1 MELTRRQGLAHLL
14 NPSGSMNPSQ
24 MATATVLLG
33 AALATATA
41 FAAITVPSL
50 SPRAIDAANDIYW
63 ACGAVFLAEYLLR
76 IWLAPQQELRP
87 DGAWTYRW
95 RYLSSGLGIIDL
107 LSALPIFLVFLRAR
121 CPIAKL
127 AN

>member
-1 MELTRRQGLAHLL
+1 MELTRRQGLAHIL

-50 SPRAIDAANDIYW
+50 SPRAIDAASDIYW

-87 DGAWTYRW
+87 DGAWT
-95 RYLSSGLGIIDL
+95 
-107 LSALPIFLVFLRAR
+107 
-121 CPIAKL
+121 
-127 AN
+127 